1 MRPPA
6 AESPD
11 GERPQ
16 ERQTTMR
23 GDDRRKRLT
32 RERLIH
38 ERLIRERLIYELGM
52 KTGVLIGAHTL
63 AEQIGMSL
71 PDARLRAIMEELPD
85 EFIQQS
91 YQDTRATLPALL
103 AEALEIE
110 ESGGEE

>member
-52 KTGVLIGAHTL
+52 KTGVLLGAHTL

-85 EFIQQS
+85 EFICARRYEPPTFRRGRKCRS
-91 YQDTRATLPALL
+91 SLL
-103 AEALEIE
+103 A
-110 ESGGEE
+110 